1 MSRSLKSALAVA
13 AIVVT
18 LGLSGAPAAVATT
31 SASAVMSGG
40 ATGCCRIAV

>member
-13 AIVVT
+13 AIAIT
-18 LGLSGAPAAVATT
+18 LGLSGAPAAVATS
-31 SASAVMSGG
+31 SATMSGG